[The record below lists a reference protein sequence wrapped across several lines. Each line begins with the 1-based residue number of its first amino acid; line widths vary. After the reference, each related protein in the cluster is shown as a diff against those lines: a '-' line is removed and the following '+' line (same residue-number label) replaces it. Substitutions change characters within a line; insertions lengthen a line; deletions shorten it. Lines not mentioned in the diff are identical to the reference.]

1 MQLNHP
7 GLTPA
12 ELSHLG
18 GMIAEGSGDYAK
30 RHGPFRAVVIGAF
43 MAEACHHFSTFVGPR
58 KPAKPVTYE
67 RPDHHYDH
75 VYRWVNGTLTESIE
89 WVPRQDLMAAAWAA
103 ERSRNHYDR

>member
-1 MQLNHP
+1 MPYVETMQ
-7 GLTPA
+7 A
-12 ELSHLG
+12 
-18 GMIAEGSGDYAK
+18 MVA
-30 RHGPFRAVVIGAF
+30 
-43 MAEACHHFSTFVGPR
+43 HFATFVGPP

-89 WVPRQDLMAAAWAA
+89 WVPRHDWMAAAWAA